1 MPTFIR
7 KPLTNTR
14 LSISPSEMENLG
26 GQELHLIHFY
36 ICNAQRGTSTQFIPG
51 EWKERQM
58 NIQTDGH
65 TVCHFHPAFLFL
77 SNLRIGTH
85 QCLGSQWHLC
95 TWHQDPVLPYL
106 PGVPR
111 RQCEQTVILISGQKG
126 RIIPQPQEILDWK
139 KPRATLQSYSGTF

>member
-1 MPTFIR
+1 MKGGGGAIRAHSHLCQHPSHFLYTAQPSPPQEALRNLSGEVGGPPACPCGALHMPTFIR

-26 GQELHLIHFY
+26 GQEFHLIHFY

-65 TVCHFHPAFLFL
+65 TFCHFHPAFLFL

-95 TWHQDPVLPYL
+95 
-106 PGVPR
+106 
-111 RQCEQTVILISGQKG
+111 I
-126 RIIPQPQEILDWK
+126 
-139 KPRATLQSYSGTF
+139 